1 MLELGGEDV
10 IAWGGDM
17 DGEITCDPGLST
29 PYGVGR
35 FADYLAE
42 HGIGEAAVQKIFFD
56 NAYRFFKKQVK

>member
-1 MLELGGEDV
+1 
-10 IAWGGDM
+10 M